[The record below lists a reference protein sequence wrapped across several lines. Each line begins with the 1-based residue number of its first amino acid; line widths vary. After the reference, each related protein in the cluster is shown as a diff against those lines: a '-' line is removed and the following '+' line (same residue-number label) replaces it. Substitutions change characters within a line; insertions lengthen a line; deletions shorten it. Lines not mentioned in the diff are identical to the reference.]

1 MSFTV
6 ARYAGH
12 STGIKQSRPIVRQCD
27 IYDLCGFWFKKKL
40 MILSFILDKNS
51 TLFMYELLSI
61 WFSVNKLPTKVERQV
76 LKNYIKAWKKV
87 IIIHEKWNQNLSEKV
102 SDENWLTLPIKK
114 ISSLKWV
121 SINVQ
126 SNLCWLIWLPPIL
139 DRYLKEREKLHKL
152 FSIQRTHK
160 IQEWSQLIR

>member
-1 MSFTV
+1 
-6 ARYAGH
+6 
-12 STGIKQSRPIVRQCD
+12 
-27 IYDLCGFWFKKKL
+27 
-40 MILSFILDKNS
+40 
-51 TLFMYELLSI
+51 MYELLSI

-121 SINVQ
+121 SVNVQ

-160 IQEWSQLIR
+160 IQEWSQLIRWPGSKTVNWELTQWKNNFFPKLQRVINFKCVSLWLMLSTPVLS

>member
-1 MSFTV
+1 
-6 ARYAGH
+6 
-12 STGIKQSRPIVRQCD
+12 
-27 IYDLCGFWFKKKL
+27 
-40 MILSFILDKNS
+40 
-51 TLFMYELLSI
+51 MYELLSI

-121 SINVQ
+121 SVNVQ

-160 IQEWSQLIR
+160 IQEWSQDCQLRIDSMKKQFFSPNYKGSLILNVYPFD